1 VQNFGYL
8 CYLILY
14 FGLFK
19 EDKFWVLFGELSFDS
34 KFEFL
39 GKNFIWDFENLYLD
53 FGDRVVLEA

>member
-39 GKNFIWDFENLYLD
+39 GKNSIWDFENLYLD
-53 FGDRVVLEA
+53 FGDA